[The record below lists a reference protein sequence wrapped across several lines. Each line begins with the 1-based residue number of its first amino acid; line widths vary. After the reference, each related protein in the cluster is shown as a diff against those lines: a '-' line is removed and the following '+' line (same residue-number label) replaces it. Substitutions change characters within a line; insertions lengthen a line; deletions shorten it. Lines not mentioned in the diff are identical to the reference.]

1 MFRPIRLVPANTK
14 IDFVSRRMIAYIL
27 SGVLIV
33 GSLVMLGVQGLNFG
47 IDFRGGSLIEVQ
59 TDGPADLAEMRATL
73 GALNLG
79 EVVLQEFGAENEVL
93 IRIQRQEGPEEEQI
107 AAIAVVQEALGD
119 TVEYRRSEFVGPT
132 VGQELIQAG
141 TLAVVL
147 AIAAILVYIWARFEW
162 QFGICAVAALVHDVV
177 STIGL
182 FALIQHEFNLATVA
196 ALLTIAGYSINDTV
210 VVFDRV
216 RENLR
221 RYKRA
226 SMIEILNRSLNETLS
241 RTTMTSLT
249 TLLAL
254 FALFFFGGAVIQDF
268 SFALIWGVLIG
279 TYSSIFIAVPLLL
292 YLNLRPPPA
301 VEVEGQEA
309 ASANP
314 AE

>member
-1 MFRPIRLVPANTK
+1 MFRPIRLVPPNTK
-14 IDFVSRRMIAYIL
+14 INFVGRRLAAYVV
-27 SGVLIV
+27 SGVLIL
-33 GSLVMLGVQGLNFG
+33 GSLVMLGTQGLNFG
-47 IDFRGGSLIEVQ
+47 IDFRGGTLIEVR
-59 TDGPADLAEMRATL
+59 TDGPADLAAMRSTL
-73 GALNLG
+73 EALNLG
-79 EVVLQEFGAENEVL
+79 EVVLQEFGAEDEVL
-93 IRIQRQEGPEEEQI
+93 IRIQRQEGSEQEQI
-107 AAIAVVQEALGD
+107 AAITLVEEALGD
-119 TVEYRRSEFVGPT
+119 SVEKRRSEFVGPT
-132 VGQELIQAG
+132 VGQELIEAG

-147 AIAAILVYIWARFEW
+147 AITAILIYIWARFEW
-162 QFGICAVAALVHDVV
+162 QFGLCAVAALVHDVV

-226 SMIEILNRSLNETLS
+226 TMIEILNRSLNETLA
-241 RTTMTSLT
+241 RTTMTSVT

-254 FALFFFGGAVIQDF
+254 VALYFFGGAVIQDF

-292 YLNLRPPPA
+292 YLKLRPPPA
-301 VEVEGQEA
+301 EEAEGQEA
-309 ASANP
+309 ASPNP

>member
-1 MFRPIRLVPANTK
+1 MFRPIRLVPANTT
-14 IDFVSRRMIAYIL
+14 IDFVNRRVMAYIL

-33 GSLVMLGVQGLNFG
+33 GSLVMLAVQGLNFG

-132 VGQELIQAG
+132 VGQELIEAG

-147 AIAAILVYIWARFEW
+147 AITAILIYIWARFEW

-226 SMIEILNRSLNETLS
+226 TMIEILNRSLNETLS

-292 YLNLRPPPA
+292 YLKLRPPPA
-301 VEVEGQEA
+301 EESEGQEA